1 MTNNITT
8 LSQDAMLKQMADE
21 VNNKG
26 FQIER
31 IMDNGEWLI
40 LGFKTA
46 NNKASSYDFTD
57 NTPLSTSYYRL
68 RQIDNDG
75 KETLSKVISI
85 SAKGSAKLKAYPSVT
100 TGFLTIET
108 TETSDYH
115 IFNLFGQQV
124 LSSKKPS
131 LGVGGIDV
139 SALPQG
145 TYFLKVGAEQ
155 VQFIKQ

>member
-1 MTNNITT
+1 
-8 LSQDAMLKQMADE
+8 

-26 FQIER
+26 FYVER
-31 IMDNGEWLI
+31 NNGITDKWDI
-40 LGFKTA
+40 IGFVNTQCRD
-46 NNKASSYDFTD
+46 KACLVSTTMVMYDFTD
-57 NTPLSTSYYRL
+57 NIPLNTSYYRL

-124 LSSKKPS
+124 LSSRKPP

-145 TYFLKVGAEQ
+145 TYFLKVGTEQ
-155 VQFIKQ
+155 VKFIKQ